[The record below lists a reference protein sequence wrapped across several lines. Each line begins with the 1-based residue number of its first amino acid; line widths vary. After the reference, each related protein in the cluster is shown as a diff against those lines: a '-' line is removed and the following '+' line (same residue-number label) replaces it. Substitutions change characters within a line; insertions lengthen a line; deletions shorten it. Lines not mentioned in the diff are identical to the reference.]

1 MDKSYIA
8 IDWGSTN
15 LRAWLYLHGQ
25 CVDTL
30 RSEAGVTRFNGQS
43 AQQVFQQV
51 IAPWR
56 DQQQQHSLPVVMA
69 GMIGSNAGWIS
80 VPYLSCPTHLT
91 QVSHQLTAVAEA
103 EPVRAWIIPGLCVDK
118 PDNRNVMRGEET
130 QLIGAYAEL
139 PSSVYLMP
147 GTHSKWV
154 QMQGDQV
161 MDFRTMMT
169 GELHH
174 LLLNNSLVGAG
185 LAEQLP
191 DSATFTQGLAQ
202 GFNDSNIMRC
212 LFETRAAHVLGR
224 LKRNSVSEWLSGL
237 LIGNEVAQMQQQYP
251 LAAGERITVIG
262 NPKLVAR
269 YTQALEMAVMPYQV
283 LDGDHAFQSGIR
295 SIVNEME
302 Y

>member
-15 LRAWLYLHGQ
+15 LRAWLYLHGE
-25 CVDTL
+25 CVDML
-30 RSEAGVTRFNGQS
+30 RSEVGVTRFNGQS

-56 DQQQQHSLPVVMA
+56 EQQQQYNLPVLMA

-80 VPYLSCPTHLT
+80 VPYLACPTRLT
-91 QVSHQLTAVAEA
+91 QVSRQLTCVAEA
-103 EPVRAWIIPGLCVDK
+103 EPIRAWIIPGLCVDK

-130 QLIGAYAEL
+130 QLIGAYSER
-139 PSSVYLMP
+139 PSSVYLLP

-154 QMQGDQV
+154 QMQSDQV

-169 GELHH
+169 GELHY

-185 LAEQLP
+185 LEAQLP
-191 DSATFTQGLAQ
+191 DNTAFIDGLTQS
-202 GFNDSNIMRC
+202 FNDSNIMRC

-224 LKRNSVSEWLSGL
+224 LKRTSVGDWLSGL
-237 LIGNEVAQMQQQYP
+237 LIGNEIMQMQQQYP
-251 LAAGERITVIG
+251 LAVGECITVIG
-262 NPKLVAR
+262 NPKLVER
-269 YTQALEMAVMPYQV
+269 YTQGLEMAGMLYQV
-283 LDGDHAFQSGIR
+283 LDGDQAFQAGIR